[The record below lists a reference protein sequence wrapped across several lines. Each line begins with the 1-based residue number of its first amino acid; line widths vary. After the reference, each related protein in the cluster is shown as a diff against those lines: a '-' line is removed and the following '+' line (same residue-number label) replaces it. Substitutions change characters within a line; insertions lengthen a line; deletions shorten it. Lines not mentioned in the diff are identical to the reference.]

1 MKSRVGN
8 ANLSENMTASY
19 TLGEFTVGAGA
30 WVSWRVSNS
39 DRANFSTINAVDF
52 SYGLNATCKLPLG
65 LKASTDIKMYS
76 RRGYQ
81 EHAMNTDDLVW
92 NASLSRSFLKSR
104 LTLKIDAYD
113 LLRQL
118 SSTSYSV
125 NAQGRTETW
134 QRSLSA
140 YVMARVAYKFDLMP
154 NGK

>member
-1 MKSRVGN
+1 MVRRNIHLRRTPK
-8 ANLSENMTASY
+8 AQHKAIIMAS
-19 TLGEFTVGAGA
+19 A
-30 WVSWRVSNS
+30 
-39 DRANFSTINAVDF
+39 DD
-52 SYGLNATCKLPLG
+52 PL
-65 LKASTDIKMYS
+65 
-76 RRGYQ
+76 Q
-81 EHAMNTDDLVW
+81 ERDGHVLAFVNNDH
-92 NASLSRSFLKSR
+92 

-113 LLRQL
+113 LSRQL